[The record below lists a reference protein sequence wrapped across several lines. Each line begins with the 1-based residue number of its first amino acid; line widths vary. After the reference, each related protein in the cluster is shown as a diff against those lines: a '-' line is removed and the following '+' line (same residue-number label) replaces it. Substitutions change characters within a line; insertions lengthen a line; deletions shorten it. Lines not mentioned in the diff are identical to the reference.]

1 MSKKTEI
8 EMTELMAQC
17 ETALTDYASRT
28 GAEAFANSTSA
39 GAAKAAIKPK
49 LKSQQALA
57 KMAKSLAASR
67 ANSSE
72 NIAKLEAKITAKA
85 DSIKHHKRQQEALKQ
100 EQEQARK
107 ADLANKRKAL
117 YRTPE
122 PQPKLNQKLTYRLKR
137 RLNYLWIQA
146 YAIEVLVKA
155 RPICAAHNSPL

>member
-8 EMTELMAQC
+8 EMIELMAQC

-28 GAEAFANSTSA
+28 GADAFANSTSA

-57 KMAKSLAASR
+57 KMAKSLEASR
-67 ANSSE
+67 VNSSE

-122 PQPKLNQKLTYRLKR
+122 PQPKTQPEADIQTKAQTELPVDTSIRHRSFGKGSSNLR
-137 RLNYLWIQA
+137 R
-146 YAIEVLVKA
+146 
-155 RPICAAHNSPL
+155 S

>member
-8 EMTELMAQC
+8 EMMELMAQC

-28 GAEAFANSTSA
+28 GADAFANSTSA

-57 KMAKSLAASR
+57 KMAKSLEASR
-67 ANSSE
+67 VNSSE

-122 PQPKLNQKLTYRLKR
+122 PQPEADIQTKAQNELPVDTSIRTSIRHRSFGKGSSNLR
-137 RLNYLWIQA
+137 R
-146 YAIEVLVKA
+146 
-155 RPICAAHNSPL
+155 S

>member
-28 GAEAFANSTSA
+28 GADAFANSTSA

-57 KMAKSLAASR
+57 KMAKSLEASR
-67 ANSSE
+67 VNSSE

-122 PQPKLNQKLTYRLKR
+122 PQPKTQPEADIQTKAQTELPVDTSIRHRSFGKGSSNLR
-137 RLNYLWIQA
+137 R
-146 YAIEVLVKA
+146 
-155 RPICAAHNSPL
+155 S

>member
-8 EMTELMAQC
+8 EMMELMAQC

-28 GAEAFANSTSA
+28 GADAFANSTSA

-57 KMAKSLAASR
+57 KMAKSLEASR
-67 ANSSE
+67 VNSSE

-122 PQPKLNQKLTYRLKR
+122 PQPKTQPEADIQTKAQTELPVDTSIRHRSFGKGSSNLR
-137 RLNYLWIQA
+137 R
-146 YAIEVLVKA
+146 
-155 RPICAAHNSPL
+155 S

>member
-28 GAEAFANSTSA
+28 GAEVFANSTSA
-39 GAAKAAIKPK
+39 GVAKAAIKPK

-122 PQPKLNQKLTYRLKR
+122 PQPKKLTYRLKR

-146 YAIEVLVKA
+146 YAIEVLVKV

>member
-28 GAEAFANSTSA
+28 GAEVFANSTSA
-39 GAAKAAIKPK
+39 GVAKAAIKPK

-122 PQPKLNQKLTYRLKR
+122 PQPKTQPETDIQTKAQTELPVDTSIRHRSFGKGSSNLR
-137 RLNYLWIQA
+137 R
-146 YAIEVLVKA
+146 
-155 RPICAAHNSPL
+155 S

>member
-8 EMTELMAQC
+8 EMMELMAQC

-28 GAEAFANSTSA
+28 GADAFANSTSA

-57 KMAKSLAASR
+57 KMAKSLEASR
-67 ANSSE
+67 VNSSE
-72 NIAKLEAKITAKA
+72 NIAKLEAKITAEA
-85 DSIKHHKRQQEALKQ
+85 DSIKYHKRQQEALKQ

-122 PQPKLNQKLTYRLKR
+122 PQPKTQPEADIQTKAQTELPVDTSIRHRSFGKGSSNLR
-137 RLNYLWIQA
+137 R
-146 YAIEVLVKA
+146 
-155 RPICAAHNSPL
+155 S

>member
-8 EMTELMAQC
+8 EMMELMAQC

-57 KMAKSLAASR
+57 KMAKSLEASR
-67 ANSSE
+67 VNSSE

-122 PQPKLNQKLTYRLKR
+122 PQPKTQPEADIQTKAQTELPVDTSIRHRSFGKGSSNLR
-137 RLNYLWIQA
+137 R
-146 YAIEVLVKA
+146 
-155 RPICAAHNSPL
+155 S